1 MQQVERNLS
10 PMLPRHSSEELK
22 STEAKTKT
30 EAGGDDINKDLTIDV
45 SLPQVIEEYVTEKL
59 LVMSYIDGF
68 KVSKLSISYPFL
80 FSYYFILL
88 VILFGI
94 ISSSLLLTMHFL

>member
-10 PMLPRHSSEELK
+10 PMLPRHSSEESK
-22 STEAKTKT
+22 GTEAKAETGAG
-30 EAGGDDINKDLTIDV
+30 AGGDDINKDLTIDV

-68 KVSKLSISYPFL
+68 KVNKLFVSYPA
-80 FSYYFILL
+80 
-88 VILFGI
+88 
-94 ISSSLLLTMHFL
+94 

>member
-10 PMLPRHSSEELK
+10 PMLPRHSQEEGK
-22 STEAKTKT
+22 STEA
-30 EAGGDDINKDLTIDV
+30 AANADDIDKDLTIDV

-68 KVSKLSISYPFL
+68 KVRKAF
-80 FSYYFILL
+80 
-88 VILFGI
+88 
-94 ISSSLLLTMHFL
+94 

>member
-10 PMLPRHSSEELK
+10 PMLPRHNSEESK
-22 STEAKTKT
+22 NTEK
-30 EAGGDDINKDLTIDV
+30 EAAAGTGAGADDINKDLTIDV

-68 KVSKLSISYPFL
+68 KVNKLHLSYPF
-80 FSYYFILL
+80 
-88 VILFGI
+88 
-94 ISSSLLLTMHFL
+94 

>member
-22 STEAKTKT
+22 STEK
-30 EAGGDDINKDLTIDV
+30 EAGAGGTGAGGADDINKDLTIDV

-68 KVSKLSISYPFL
+68 KVNKLYLSYP
-80 FSYYFILL
+80 I
-88 VILFGI
+88 
-94 ISSSLLLTMHFL
+94 

>member
-22 STEAKTKT
+22 STEK
-30 EAGGDDINKDLTIDV
+30 EAGAGGTGAGADDINKDLTIDV

-68 KVSKLSISYPFL
+68 KVNKLYLSYP
-80 FSYYFILL
+80 I
-88 VILFGI
+88 
-94 ISSSLLLTMHFL
+94 

>member
-22 STEAKTKT
+22 SAETGAEAG
-30 EAGGDDINKDLTIDV
+30 AGGDDINKDLTIDV

-68 KVSKLSISYPFL
+68 KVNKLFISFPA
-80 FSYYFILL
+80 
-88 VILFGI
+88 
-94 ISSSLLLTMHFL
+94 